1 MPVRPARV
9 VRQALLSKGMT
20 PDEGDHEFFRKDI
33 PGVNQ
38 LVTKISHS
46 GKDIGDAKATRMANQ
61 LCLQLREFWRLIDCS
76 ISEQDWEAIVRD
88 RCPNGTNPL
97 VRRTY

>member
-1 MPVRPARV
+1 MPVRSVRV
-9 VRQALLSKGMT
+9 VRQALQDKGMI
-20 PDEGDHEFFRKDI
+20 PDEGDHEFFRKNI
-33 PGVNQ
+33 PGVNH

-61 LCLQLREFWRLIDCS
+61 LCLHLREFWSLVDCPL
-76 ISEQDWEAIVRD
+76 SEEDWEAIVRQ

-97 VRRTY
+97 TRRGY